1 MICQIDNVIKEHV
14 IQEFLQD
21 RSEVE
26 LTDDTKLIDENIL
39 DSLGIFLLMSFMEE
53 RFDIQIEPDEVTLE
67 NFETV
72 RALSRLVQWKQEAKQ
87 EDAS

>member
-1 MICQIDNVIKEHV
+1 M
-14 IQEFLQD
+14 QEFLQD
-21 RSEVE
+21 KPEIE
-26 LTDDTKLIDENIL
+26 LTDNTKLIDENVL
-39 DSLGIFLLMSFMEE
+39 DSLGILLLTSFLQE
-53 RFDIQIEPDEVTLE
+53 RFGIQIEADEVTLE